1 MKFKR
6 ISIIGLGLIGASLAR
21 AIHTC
26 CKKNTPRLTIL
37 GYDHNFKAKEKKEI
51 LSYGIDC
58 YETNFKYL
66 CNTDLLIL
74 CAPVQENVKLLKKI
88 KRFLGK
94 STLVVDASSTKQV
107 ISRTAA
113 EENIN
118 FIGMH
123 PIAGSERSGYL
134 NSDPELF
141 SGKPFIICPGNLEQE
156 SNQVQALKTLIE
168 LIGGKAF
175 CLSPAEHDA
184 IFAQISHLPQL
195 LSTLLINNCQ
205 EHLPLS
211 GTGLIDM
218 SRLAGS
224 PWHIWTEILITN
236 KQDILNALDSYNQT
250 LTDLRNALANDD
262 YTLIQT
268 QFESANRNYQSLKTL
283 HSL

>member
-6 ISIIGLGLIGASLAR
+6 ISVIGLGLIGASLAR
-21 AIHTC
+21 AIQTY
-26 CKKNTPRLTIL
+26 CKKQTPQLTIL

-51 LSYGIDC
+51 LKYGIDS
-58 YETNFKYL
+58 YETDFKYL
-66 CNTDLLIL
+66 CNTDLVIL
-74 CAPVQENVKLLKKI
+74 CAPVEENVKLLKKI

-107 ISRTAA
+107 LSQTAA

-118 FIGMH
+118 FIGLH

-141 SGKPFIICPGNLEQE
+141 SGKPFIICPGNPEHK
-156 SNQVQALKTLIE
+156 SNQVEALKTLIE
-168 LIGGKAF
+168 SIGGKAF

-195 LSTLLINNCQ
+195 LSTLLINNSQ

-218 SRLAGS
+218 SRLAAS
-224 PWHIWTEILITN
+224 PWHIWAEILSTN
-236 KQDILNALDSYNQT
+236 KQEILNALSSYNQT
-250 LTDLRNALANDD
+250 LTELKEALASDD
-262 YTLIQT
+262 YTWIQK
-268 QFESANRNYQSLKTL
+268 QFESANKNYQSLKTL